1 MQKKTKIWAGVI
13 GLITIVGG
21 FIIYL
26 ITRKKVIT
34 IANDYLPDPK
44 KEAEIKNRNLA
55 IYKTKSSPL
64 PFKTITYLTAAS
76 GDENFEQGYFPMT
89 DKQEVRKKI
98 KVGSKTQELPTAFD
112 ALKRAENREKIRSL
126 ITKYDAI
133 VAKASDLHKVPR
145 IFIYGAMAVENING
159 SALAVSTAAAYGI
172 MQVKHSTAVDTVKA
186 AVNLK
191 VLTNEQINY
200 FRSNSKYGYKS
211 TGDIK
216 ISPRDLFDAEI
227 NINLSCVELSILI
240 DKFGLDDPH
249 KVMIS
254 YNQGRGRLAN
264 DGKTR
269 LSINEMIEYYQT
281 TTKREGANYLMRTLG
296 KDGSFDILFNDLKVQ
311 N

>member
-1 MQKKTKIWAGVI
+1 MKTNILKVVISLIITAIGV
-13 GLITIVGG
+13 V
-21 FIIYL
+21 IYL
-26 ITRKKVIT
+26 ITRKKAIN
-34 IANDYLPDPK
+34 IAAGYFPDSN
-44 KEAEIKNRNLA
+44 KETEIKNRNLD
-55 IYKTKSSPL
+55 IYKTKISPL
-64 PFKTITYLTAAS
+64 SFRGISYLNTS
-76 GDENFEQGYFPMT
+76 LVDESFGQGYFPMT
-89 DKQEVRKKI
+89 DKQEIRKKI
-98 KVGSKTQELPTAFD
+98 KVGSKTQEIPTAFD

-126 ITKYDAI
+126 ITKYDTI
-133 VAKASDLHKVPR
+133 VTKASHLHKVPR

-191 VLTNEQINY
+191 VLTNEQISY
-200 FRSNSKYGYKS
+200 FKGNSKYGYKS
-211 TGDIK
+211 SGEIK
-216 ISPRDLFDAEI
+216 ISPSDLLDAEI

-269 LSINEMIEYYQT
+269 LSINEMIDYYST
-281 TTKREGANYLMRTLG
+281 TSKREGANYLMRTLG